1 MSNQPTN
8 TSAALPPDR
17 GHVATEKR
25 NPRTERLHTL
35 AVAECIE
42 VIQREDHAV
51 LAALEAAR
59 PSLVSLLEDAE
70 PRFCRGGRVV
80 YLGAGTSGRLGVL
93 DASEAPPTFQVE
105 PGRIIGLIAGGDA
118 ALRQSSEHKEDDP
131 RGAAPELDALKLNA
145 DDTVIG
151 IAAGG
156 STPYAI
162 GGLAHAKTSPAPP
175 LTAMIT
181 CTPIERQTFMD
192 HVITLDTGPE
202 VLTGSTR
209 MKAGTA
215 TKLTLN
221 QISTT
226 LMIREGRVFENLMVD
241 LRATND
247 KLRDRAARIVSTL
260 TGLDR
265 APALDAV
272 DTAGGSA
279 KAAVAMIRLGLDR
292 ETVEHRLAEAGGR
305 LGTLLGETPH
315 NITKDQA

>member
-1 MSNQPTN
+1 
-8 TSAALPPDR
+8 
-17 GHVATEKR
+17 
-25 NPRTERLHTL
+25 
-35 AVAECIE
+35 
-42 VIQREDHAV
+42 
-51 LAALEAAR
+51 
-59 PSLVSLLEDAE
+59 
-70 PRFCRGGRVV
+70 
-80 YLGAGTSGRLGVL
+80 
-93 DASEAPPTFQVE
+93 
-105 PGRIIGLIAGGDA
+105 
-118 ALRQSSEHKEDDP
+118 
-131 RGAAPELDALKLNA
+131 
-145 DDTVIG
+145 
-151 IAAGG
+151 
-156 STPYAI
+156 
-162 GGLAHAKTSPAPP
+162 
-175 LTAMIT
+175 
-181 CTPIERQTFMD
+181 MD

-215 TKLTLN
+215 TKLKLN
-221 QISTT
+221 QITTT
-226 LMIREGRVFENLMVD
+226 LMIREGRVFETLMVD